1 MKVFIFLFLFNL
13 IYNIQSISDSN
24 AYTIERKLDKI
35 FKENEELKKNY
46 DELKNNYDEL
56 NNKFQKL
63 QKIIDSRIPVYRLF
77 SESARDHFY
86 CTSKSERQAALT
98 INKYRNENIEFYAFP
113 SSTFQDNK

>member
-1 MKVFIFLFLFNL
+1 MKIFFYLFLFNL
-13 IYNIQSISDSN
+13 VYNMPSISDSN

-63 QKIIDSRIPVYRLF
+63 QKIIESRIPIYRLY
-77 SESARDHFY
+77 SKNNGDHFY
-86 CTSKSERQAALT
+86 CSTESELKRAQ
-98 INKYRNENIEFYAFP
+98 IISGYKYEGVEFYAFP
-113 SSTFQDNK
+113 ISTFQDNK